1 MTEQTEYL
9 DVGSDKVLNLDAD
22 GQGNF
27 IAFTDNKA
35 VITNDHVLTVDLN
48 VRFPIIR
55 RLNDDTFLIVDSRTD
70 GLPNGHIFNF
80 TGQRIKSFLIG
91 DGVEDIV
98 VQHGKIIITYFDEGV
113 LAADGP
119 NNDGVAVFDFEGN
132 QLFGFN
138 SSAVWGHILD
148 CYCICK
154 HGTNRVLFYAYTE
167 LKVYELNL
175 DTLKVEVYDTP
186 DDFTG
191 TTAISSKGDKIVLH
205 SSYHDKESFFMWDRV
220 KNEVKKIG
228 TYTSNL
234 KGLKNGKFLA
244 FGDKGYTIVDPTE

>member
-9 DVGSDKVLNLDAD
+9 DVGSDKILDLDAD
-22 GQGNF
+22 AQGGF
-27 IAFTDNKA
+27 IAFVDSKT
-35 VITNDHVLTVDLN
+35 VITDDNRLTVDID

-55 RLNDDTFLIVDSRTD
+55 RLKNDTFLIVDSRTD
-70 GLPNGHIFNF
+70 SSPNGHIYNF
-80 TGQRIKSFLIG
+80 AGQKVNSFLVG

-98 VQHGKIIITYFDEGV
+98 VHHGKIIATYFDEGV
-113 LAADGP
+113 LGADGP

-175 DTLKVEVYDTP
+175 DTMKAEVYDTP
-186 DDFTG
+186 NDFSG
-191 TTAISSKGDKIVLH
+191 TTAISSKGDKTILH
-205 SSYHDKESFFMWDRV
+205 STYHDKESFFMWDRI
-220 KNEVKKIG
+220 KNEVKVIG
-228 TYTSNL
+228 SYTSKL
-234 KGLKNGKFLA
+234 KGIKNGKFLA
-244 FGDKGYTIVDPTE
+244 FGDKGYTIVDPME